1 LGFRALQNNM
11 VTIKYY
17 LVKSFLL
24 FLALPL
30 LISERIPQTKKL
42 PLIPTYQDTLFTG
55 PKGMGKLQNK
65 TIDEASG
72 LAFSRIHPGTLY
84 THNDSGGDP
93 VIYMIDTKG
102 RHVGEVKLLGVENRD
117 WEDIAI
123 GPGSEQDRD
132 YIYVGEI
139 GDNKAQYDQIKIFRI
154 PEPKVLE
161 KKLEMKP
168 EILILNYPDG
178 AKDAETL
185 MVDPITQDIFIL
197 SKRDSVN
204 ILYRAPQTAFTQ
216 GEYVLERV
224 MELPFTMSVAGDIS
238 ADGSQIIIKNYLM
251 VFYWER
257 EEGETVPEALRRKA
271 KILPYKP
278 EPQGEAI
285 AFDPQGNAYYT
296 LSEIRSKIQP
306 VLYRYDKK

>member
-1 LGFRALQNNM
+1 MSYVSNYM
-11 VTIKYY
+11 TTMKYF
-17 LVKSFLL
+17 LVKTFML

-30 LISERIPQTKKL
+30 WISVKVPQAKVLPVIPA
-42 PLIPTYQDTLFTG
+42 YQDSLFTG
-55 PKGMGKLQNK
+55 PKSMGKIHNK
-65 TIDEASG
+65 AIDEASG
-72 LAFSRIHPGTLY
+72 LVFSRMHPGILY

-93 VIYMIDTKG
+93 IVYMLDTTG
-102 RHVGEVKLLGVENRD
+102 RHVGQIKLLGVENRD

-123 GPGSEQDRD
+123 GPGPEKDRP

-139 GDNKAQYDQIKIFRI
+139 GDNNAKYDQIKIFRI
-154 PEPKVLE
+154 PEPNLLQDEVE
-161 KKLEMKP
+161 VNP

-185 MVDPITQDIFIL
+185 MVDPISHDIFIL

-204 ILYRAPQTAFTQ
+204 ILYRAPQSAFAQ
-216 GEYVLERV
+216 GEYVLERI

-238 ADGSQIIIKNYLM
+238 ADGLQIIIKNYLM

-257 EEGETVPEALRRKA
+257 EIGETVPEALKRKA

-285 AFDPQGNAYYT
+285 AFDPQGEAYYT
-296 LSEIRSKIQP
+296 LSEMRFNIHP
-306 VLYRYDKK
+306 VLYRYGKK